1 MTLFMY
7 CFLCLI
13 ALGFTFVQKKHF
25 LNYVLFSPV

>member
-13 ALGFTFVQKKHF
+13 ALGFTFVQKHF